1 MNIVKLIATS
11 VNFFICFMIAGAQ
24 AETKLPS
31 EYKKCMDAV
40 DLGAFKNAQWA
51 SCAAQEIKIQD
62 AILNSEYN
70 KLINALTSEQRSAL
84 LKGQHSWI
92 KFRDDWCRFEELS
105 SAAPGSAANYNFCIL
120 EETTKQ
126 ASKLKE
132 LNR

>member
-1 MNIVKLIATS
+1 
-11 VNFFICFMIAGAQ
+11 MIAGAQ

-40 DLGAFKNAQWA
+40 DLGAFKDAQWA

-70 KLINALTSEQRSAL
+70 KLI
-84 LKGQHSWI
+84 
-92 KFRDDWCRFEELS
+92 RDDWCRFEELS